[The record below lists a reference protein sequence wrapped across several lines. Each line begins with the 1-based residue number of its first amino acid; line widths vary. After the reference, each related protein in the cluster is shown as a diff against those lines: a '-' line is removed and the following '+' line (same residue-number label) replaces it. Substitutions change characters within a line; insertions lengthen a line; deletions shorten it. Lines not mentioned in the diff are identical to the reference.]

1 MTFKPAFFA
10 ATVAAIALNTACAM
24 DKGKEPLNDTDAH
37 TYRCEIVE
45 QYIGPNGPEF
55 YDDGR
60 PVQIVTPYSD
70 PRRYEDYGRPTPTY
84 TPWPPKDFDP
94 FGIKDLKQKERVDRL
109 FTKTNDIAN
118 GQIQRFQALDLN
130 VFLPRPAPEEL
141 ARPFLDRFQINVEPI
156 VNNAMQDFNRGLIM
170 RHLRNLASPPPETES
185 LQDNL
190 LNPQLQAFALAP
202 INLENLVLRNPD
214 NAQDPDHQ
222 D

>member
-94 FGIKDLKQKERVDRL
+94 FGIKDMIKQKEEMDRL
-109 FTKTNDIAN
+109 FTKTNNIAN

-156 VNNAMQDFNRGLIM
+156 VNNAM

-185 LQDNL
+185 LLDNL
-190 LNPQLQAFALAP
+190 LNPQLRDFALEP
-202 INLENLVLRNPD
+202 VNLEILLVRNPD
-214 NAQDPDHQ
+214 NPEDPDRQ
-222 D
+222 N